1 MYYEE
6 RRNLNLKRK
15 FIVFACAMTLVL
27 GMGMSVSAAES
38 ATSSATASAT
48 AGEVANSAK
57 PSTPAP
63 APAEELVSAQDNVMG
78 QVITTATLQYFAETT
93 TVSGVSGASISAV
106 SAETAKAMIAQAKT
120 IAGRNTFIACIVD
133 LNVPAGTG
141 AATFT
146 LGCPNVGKGQNVTI
160 LHLKSDGAFENITPS
175 AVEDGKVTFTMTS
188 YSPIAIVINTAGPG
202 AKSPKTGEI
211 IVLVAS
217 MAAVSGIGSAVC
229 GRKAK
234 KN

>member
-1 MYYEE
+1 M
-6 RRNLNLKRK
+6 KRK
-15 FIVFACAMTLVL
+15 FIVFACAMTLIL

-38 ATSSATASAT
+38 PTASAT
-48 AGEVANSAK
+48 AGEVANNAK
-57 PSTPAP
+57 PSTPATT
-63 APAEELVSAQDNVMG
+63 EELMSAQDNVMG
-78 QVITTATLQYFAETT
+78 QVITTATLQNFAETT
-93 TVSGVSGASISAV
+93 TVSGVPGANVSTV

-120 IAGRNTFIACIVD
+120 IAGSNTFIACIVD

-141 AATFT
+141 AASFT
-146 LGCPNVGKGQNVTI
+146 LGCPNVWKGQNVTI

-211 IVLVAS
+211 IVLVAA